1 MVRWVMSR
9 PEEPP
14 GAYDRPGMPDTV
26 PRVLVVEDDTALREA
41 LQTVLTGEG
50 YQVTG
55 VRDGQRLADQ
65 LATLIPDLAI
75 LDVRLP
81 EGPDGFALAG
91 HIRTRSDLPILF
103 LTAADSERDRLAGF
117 DAGGDDYLT
126 KPFSMPELLAR
137 VRVLLRRSGRLVSPV
152 RRVGSLVVDDSGR
165 TVVYEGQA
173 VELTRTEFDLLAV
186 LARRPGHV
194 FGKSRL
200 LAMVWDYESYDANV
214 VEVHVSAIR
223 RKLEA
228 HGPRILHTVRGVG
241 YVLRA

>member
-9 PEEPP
+9 PEAPP

-65 LATLIPDLAI
+65 LATLIPDLA
-75 LDVRLP
+75 
-81 EGPDGFALAG
+81 
-91 HIRTRSDLPILF
+91 
-103 LTAADSERDRLAGF
+103 GF

-126 KPFSMPELLAR
+126 EPFSMPELLAR
-137 VRVLLRRSGRLVSPV
+137 VRVLLRRSGRLGSPV

-214 VEVHVSAIR
+214 VEVHGSAIR